1 MKNFLKLVFTWWNS
15 QTIGTL
21 LFTFFF
27 GKLVGEDEFKNKYYK
42 SKNDKRWVI
51 FNNEVESTKI
61 PPEWHAWIHYLI
73 NDLPGK
79 KFEKYKCQK
88 KHSENLTGTNLA
100 FNPKKN
106 KFFKKKNYNSWEPK
120 G

>member
-42 SKNDKRWVI
+42 NKSDKRWVI
-51 FNNEVESTKI
+51 FNNEIESTKI
-61 PPEWHAWIHYLI
+61 PPEWHAWIHHLI
-73 NDLPGK
+73 DDLPGK
-79 KFEKYKCQK
+79 KFEKYKWQK
-88 KHSENLTGTNLA
+88 KYSENPTGTNLA

-106 KFFKKKNYNSWEPK
+106 KSFKKKIYNSWEPK
-120 G
+120 S